1 MRQSTI
7 RGRLPEQRRSP
18 IPPPP
23 PEGSLPSRPSRL
35 PLSPQSPRDEA
46 HALVHRLL
54 GCGPEEVAGPIER
67 LVELGEPAL
76 DVLARAFPGPLWP
89 TAHLTA
95 PDDFCTRSPV
105 GAALVAFGDAAWPHV
120 EWLTQAPTVRV
131 RAQAV
136 ELILALPRS
145 ELMPSLVSAAL
156 DAERPVREAA
166 VRVLRGLS
174 DPTSRALALAGLR
187 ERLHD
192 GVDGK
197 LRRRALDALVGI
209 RDGSSARALVEL
221 LGDSDRALARHARIG
236 LTRIT
241 GHDFGDLRD
250 GWTRWLSAN
259 GARSRA
265 DWLRSGLR
273 DRREDIA
280 SLAARELEL
289 LGDDRG

>member
-1 MRQSTI
+1 
-7 RGRLPEQRRSP
+7 
-18 IPPPP
+18 
-23 PEGSLPSRPSRL
+23 
-35 PLSPQSPRDEA
+35 
-46 HALVHRLL
+46 
-54 GCGPEEVAGPIER
+54 
-67 LVELGEPAL
+67 
-76 DVLARAFPGPLWP
+76 
-89 TAHLTA
+89 
-95 PDDFCTRSPV
+95 
-105 GAALVAFGDAAWPHV
+105 
-120 EWLTQAPTVRV
+120 
-131 RAQAV
+131 
-136 ELILALPRS
+136 
-145 ELMPSLVSAAL
+145 
-156 DAERPVREAA
+156 
-166 VRVLRGLS
+166 
-174 DPTSRALALAGLR
+174 
-187 ERLHD
+187 
-192 GVDGK
+192 
-197 LRRRALDALVGI
+197 VGI